1 MRSTHPFHRSPVR
14 LFINLILVA
23 TAAVLGLSALP
34 HAVVGAPQE
43 GAAVDETAPSWSEVD
58 RLVSEQKFEAAAA
71 EVARLREAARAAGD
85 ADEWTRALVE
95 EVKLRTALHGY
106 ETSVRFL
113 KDQEWPDDAVSRA
126 VLDLYYANAL
136 VTYVHA
142 YSWEIRQRERVASD
156 DEVDLKRWTVEQI
169 AAEAQRA
176 LRRVWSARS
185 EWGSAPLGELG
196 RYIEQNNYPP
206 RIRGTLRDAVSY
218 LWVGLLADTS
228 LWRPGQSNDLF
239 KLDLPA
245 LIEGDPGASATLD
258 LADPRVH
265 PVSKIG
271 AILDD
276 LEAWH
281 LDERR
286 PEAALEARLE
296 RLRRLHSAFESSHDR
311 VSIRQHLEAV
321 QDTFDRSY
329 GWWSMGQSVLA
340 EFLRGENDPD
350 SLVRARDAAIA
361 GADRHPSSVG
371 GQRCRHIV
379 AAIEAPEYSVTA
391 MAADSPNRRSIQI
404 GHRNLSALHLRAWR
418 YDLYRHVESGEDYN
432 LLPQWREVP
441 EIMKGVPAASW
452 SVGLPTTPDYRLHTS
467 YAELPMKEP
476 GAYVVVASAR
486 RDFSEDSNQLIAVN
500 VVVGDLVLVTRQLP
514 GAWEISAR
522 SGATGWPIADAEVS
536 LYRADW
542 RRGHREVARRKT
554 GIDGIVRFELREL
567 KRESHFLLARW
578 RDHVAVDATYLYPQP
593 DPERGVHSGS
603 FLYTDRTVY
612 RPQQDMHWKVVAY
625 RGGGEAI
632 RYRTQPRTSV
642 TVTLVDANGDEVTSE
657 TVKTNDFGSASGS
670 FEVPAGRLL
679 GRWFLRASLGG
690 QTEIRVE
697 EYKRPTFEVT
707 VDDPSSPMRLNRP
720 AALTGEARYYFGLPV
735 VVGDVG
741 WRVTREPVYPRW
753 WWWWGRQP
761 EEPQIVA
768 SGDADLDEDGGFEI
782 RFTPEV
788 DEREAETEGMSYNY
802 RLSVDVTDEGGET
815 RSASRVF
822 RLGFV
827 SIEARITSEE
837 QFFIA
842 REQARVSIVRSDLNG
857 SPRPGSGKWRLVRL
871 AQPDRALLPADQ
883 PVPVPPDDDRY
894 RTDGDLQRPRWGTD
908 LQYRAVLA
916 QWDDG
921 EQIAKGTLDHG
932 EDGSAAFDLP
942 DLSAGAYRLRYE
954 TEDDFGA
961 TARTGREFLVAGRRA
976 TPVALP
982 ALLEVERASVPVGET
997 ARLLVR
1003 SALRDQE
1010 LVLEIHRD
1018 GRRTERRVLHSRR
1031 DVELVEIPISEDL
1044 RGGFG
1049 VTLTTLRDHQLMRQ
1063 QASVFVPWDDRQ
1075 LEVAFATFRDRMRPG
1090 TSETFRV
1097 TVRGIDEGVVDA
1109 GAAELLAYMYD
1120 RSLDIF
1126 APHTPPNPLALYPNR
1141 TAVGW
1146 ARTNLGAAQHAWS
1159 SSSGFGSLPHYP
1171 TLLGDRLKVLDGYGI
1186 GGPGR
1191 RRFFAAKAMVAE
1203 GRMAQQPMPSS
1214 VVADEV
1220 MAEAEIGGDMDADK
1234 RDHGA
1239 APVQPEEAAVELRS
1253 DFSETAFFQPHLL
1266 LEGDG
1271 AASIEFEV
1279 PDSVTDWNV
1288 WVHAVTTDL
1297 RAGSV
1302 QRQAASVKELMVRPY
1317 LPRFLR
1323 EGDVATLKVVVN
1335 NAGEETLSGAL
1346 DFEIVDPDTDEDL
1359 RALFG
1364 LDAGAATRVAFEVE
1378 PGAGTNLS
1386 FPIKVPARVGTVAF
1400 RVTARA
1406 GDYSDGELRPL
1417 PVLPGRMHLMQSRFV
1432 TLRDADRRELRFAD
1446 MTVDDPSLIHDQLV
1460 VTVDAQ
1466 LFYSVLNALPY
1477 LVSYPYECT
1486 EQTLN
1491 RFLSTGIVSSLYDAY
1506 PSVQRMAE
1514 EFSARDTR
1522 LETWEATDPNR
1533 KMALEETPWLVTAR
1547 GGAEQPEQLINV
1559 LDPRIA
1565 RANRSSALAKLEKA
1579 QTSLGAFPWFPGGP
1593 PSPYMTLY
1601 ILYGFSKALEFD
1613 VEVPKPMV
1621 VRAWSYMHRHYMD
1634 ELVDLMMSHDCC
1646 WEFITYLNFVLSNYP
1661 DDSWTGGVFTADD
1674 RRQMLDFSFR
1684 HWKRHQPLLKGY
1696 LALTLERAGRHDDAR
1711 LVFDS
1716 VMDSSKTDQDLGT
1729 YWAPEDRGWLWY
1741 NDTIE
1746 THAFALRTLTE
1757 LEPDDG
1763 RRHGLVQWLLVN
1775 KKLNHWKSTRATA
1788 EVIYSL
1794 VHYLE
1799 HEGTLAVREDATV
1812 TVGPIRQTFVFEPD
1826 SYTGAR
1832 NRVIVSGPEVDPATM
1847 STVVV
1852 EKSSKGFAFAS
1863 ATWHFSTE
1871 RLPEE
1876 ARGDLFSVTRAYYRR
1891 IMKGDEFVL
1900 EPLAE
1905 GTRVEPGDQVE
1916 VHLSIRAKHAAEYVH
1931 LRDPRGAGFE
1941 PETLHSRYKW
1951 DLGIAW
1957 YEEVRDSGTN
1967 FFFEWLPAGEYT
1979 FRYRLRANMAGTFRV
1994 GPATLQS
2001 MYAPEFAAYSAGHR
2015 LAVAGD

>member
-1 MRSTHPFHRSPVR
+1 MRDSHLFRRSPSR
-14 LFINLILVA
+14 FIINLILVA
-23 TAAVLGLSALP
+23 TGAIAALQALP
-34 HAVVGAPQE
+34 PTAVGAQQE
-43 GAAVDETAPSWSEVD
+43 GAAVDETAPSWAEVD

-71 EVARLREAARAAGD
+71 EVARLREAASAAGD
-85 ADEWTRALVE
+85 ADQWTRALVE

-113 KDQEWPDDAVSRA
+113 KDQEWPEDAVSRA

-156 DEVDLKRWTVEQI
+156 DEIDLKRWTVEQI

-176 LRRVWSARS
+176 LWRVWSARS

-245 LIEGDPGASATLD
+245 LVEGDPEASATLD

-265 PVSKIG
+265 PVAKIG

-281 LDERR
+281 LGERR
-286 PEAALEARLE
+286 PEAGLEARLE
-296 RLRRLHSAFESSHDR
+296 RLRRLHAAFESSHDR
-311 VSIRQHLEAV
+311 VAIREHLEQV
-321 QDTFDRSY
+321 QAGFDRSY
-329 GWWSMGQSVLA
+329 DWWAMGQSVLA
-340 EFLRGENDPD
+340 EFLRGEDEPD
-350 SLVRARDAAIA
+350 SLVRARDAASA
-361 GADRHPSSVG
+361 GVDRHPSSVG

-379 AAIEAPEYSVTA
+379 AAIEAPEYGVTA
-391 MAADSPNRRSIQI
+391 MATDNPSRRSIQI
-404 GHRNLSALHLRAWR
+404 GHRNLSALHFRAWR
-418 YDLYRHVESGEDYN
+418 YDLYAHVASREDYN

-441 EIMKGVPAASW
+441 EIIKGDPTASW
-452 SVGLPTTPDYRLHTS
+452 SVDLPDTPDFRRHTS
-467 YAELPMKEP
+467 YAELPMTEP
-476 GAYVVVASAR
+476 GAYVVMASAR
-486 RDFSEDSNQLIAVN
+486 RDFSEDANQLIAVN
-500 VVVGDLVLVTRQLP
+500 VVVGDLVLITRQLP
-514 GAWEISAR
+514 GAWEITTR

-554 GIDGIVRFELREL
+554 GIDGIARFELRGFD
-567 KRESHFLLARW
+567 RESHFLLARW
-578 RDHVAVDATYLYPQP
+578 RDHVAVDASYLYPQP
-593 DPERGVHSGS
+593 DPERGIHSGA

-612 RPQQDMHWKVVAY
+612 RPQQTLHWKVVAY
-625 RGGGEAI
+625 RGGGEQI
-632 RYRTQPRTSV
+632 RYQTQPRTSV
-642 TVTLVDANGDEVTSE
+642 TVTLVDANGEQVTSE
-657 TVKTNDFGSASGS
+657 TITTNGFGSASGS

-679 GRWFLRASLGG
+679 GRWFLRSSLGG

-707 VDDPSSPMRLNRP
+707 VDDPSSPMRLNRS
-720 AALTGEARYYFGLPV
+720 ATLTGEARYYFGLPV
-735 VVGDVG
+735 VAGEVS
-741 WRVTREPVYPRW
+741 WRVMREPVYPPW
-753 WWWWGRQP
+753 WWWWGRP
-761 EEPQIVA
+761 TVEPQIVA
-768 SGDADLDEDGGFEI
+768 SGDAALDQDGGFEI

-827 SIEARITSEE
+827 SVEARITSDV
-837 QFFIA
+837 QFFLA
-842 REQARVSIVRSDLNG
+842 RDRGRFSILRSDLNG
-857 SPRPGSGKWRLVRL
+857 SPRSGSGRWRLVRL
-871 AQPDRALLPADQ
+871 VQPDRALLPADQ
-883 PVPVPPDDDRY
+883 PVPVPSDDGRY
-894 RTDGDLQRPRWGTD
+894 RTEGDLQRPRWETD
-908 LQYRAVLA
+908 LQYQAVLA

-921 EQIAKGTLDHG
+921 EQVAKGTLEHG
-932 EDGSAAFDLP
+932 EDGSATLDLP

-961 TARTGREFLVAGRRA
+961 TARASREFLVAGRRS

-982 ALLEVERASVPVGET
+982 ALLEVERTSVPVGET

-1003 SALRDQE
+1003 SALRDQQ

-1018 GRRTERRVLHSRR
+1018 GRRTERRVLHSGR
-1031 DVELVEIPISEDL
+1031 DVELVEIPISEDM

-1075 LEVAFATFRDRMRPG
+1075 LEVTFATFRDRLRPG
-1090 TSETFRV
+1090 TRETFRV
-1097 TVRGIDEGVVDA
+1097 TVRGSDEQAVDA
-1109 GAAELLAYMYD
+1109 GAVELLAYMYD

-1146 ARTNLGAAQHAWS
+1146 ARTNLGTAQHAWS
-1159 SSSGFGSLPHYP
+1159 SSSGFGSLPSYP
-1171 TLLGDRLKVLDGYGI
+1171 TLVGDRLKVLDGYGI

-1191 RRFFAAKAMVAE
+1191 RGFFAAKAMVAE
-1203 GRMAQQPMPSS
+1203 GRVSRQALPSAA
-1214 VVADEV
+1214 VADEA
-1220 MAEAEIGGDMDADK
+1220 MEEAAVAGEFEADK
-1234 RDHGA
+1234 KDAAA
-1239 APVQPEEAAVELRS
+1239 APEPAGEAAVELRS

-1266 LEGDG
+1266 LDEDG
-1271 AASIEFEV
+1271 TAGIEFEV
-1279 PDSVTDWNV
+1279 PDSVTDWNL

-1297 RAGSV
+1297 RAGSI

-1335 NAGEETLSGAL
+1335 NAGDEALSGVL

-1359 RALFG
+1359 RGLFG
-1364 LDAGAATRVAFEVE
+1364 LGAAAATKVAFAVE

-1386 FPIKVPARVGTVAF
+1386 FPVTVPARVGTVAF

-1432 TLRDADRRELRFAD
+1432 TLRDADRRELHFAD
-1446 MTVDDPSLIHDQLV
+1446 MTADDPTLINDQLV

-1477 LVSYPYECT
+1477 LVNYPYECT

-1491 RFLSTGIVSSLYDAY
+1491 RFLSTGILSSLYDAY
-1506 PSVQRMAE
+1506 PAVQRMAE
-1514 EFSARDTR
+1514 QFSARDTR
-1522 LETWEATDPNR
+1522 LETWDAADPNR

-1547 GGAEQPEQLINV
+1547 GGAERSDQLINV

-1565 RANRSSALAKLEKA
+1565 RANQSSALAKLEQA

-1621 VRAWSYMHRHYMD
+1621 VRAWSYMHRHYVD

-1674 RRQMLDFSFR
+1674 RQQMLDFSFR

-1729 YWAPEDRGWLWY
+1729 FWAPEDRGWLWY

-1799 HEGTLAVREDATV
+1799 HEGTLAIREDATV
-1812 TVGPIRQTFVFEPD
+1812 TVGPVRQTFVFEPD

-1832 NRVIVSGPEVDPATM
+1832 NRVIVPGPEVDPDTM

-1871 RLPEE
+1871 KLPEE
-1876 ARGDLFSVTRAYYRR
+1876 ARGDLFSVTRTYYRR
-1891 IMKGDEFVL
+1891 IMTGDEFVL

-1941 PETLHSRYKW
+1941 PETLHSQYKW

-2001 MYAPEFAAYSAGHR
+2001 MYAPEFAAYSAGNR
-2015 LAVAGD
+2015 LTVAGE

>member
-961 TARTGREFLVAGRRA
+961 TARTGREFLVAGRRS

-1003 SALRDQE
+1003 SALRDQQ

-1018 GRRTERRVLHSRR
+1018 GRRTERRVLHSGR

-1979 FRYRLRANMAGTFRV
+1979 FRYRLRAVRPPCSRCMRPSLRRTRPGI
-1994 GPATLQS
+1994 GW
-2001 MYAPEFAAYSAGHR
+2001 R
-2015 LAVAGD
+2015 LLETEQEDA